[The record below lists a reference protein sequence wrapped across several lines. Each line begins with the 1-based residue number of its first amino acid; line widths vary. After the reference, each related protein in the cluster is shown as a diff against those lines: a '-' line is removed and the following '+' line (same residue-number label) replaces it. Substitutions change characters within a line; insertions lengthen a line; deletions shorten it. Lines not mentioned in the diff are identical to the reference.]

1 MPETLLR
8 FYQLNTRFKRVLEM
22 PANQVYNL
30 NTSLH
35 LHRGSH
41 MLCMCCCCCGTNWL
55 FNSIYNPVIIIIG
68 NLCIFMMLNGN
79 V

>member
-41 MLCMCCCCCGTNWL
+41 TLWMCAVFAVALTGYSTL
-55 FNSIYNPVIIIIG
+55 FTT
-68 NLCIFMMLNGN
+68 L
-79 V
+79 